1 LAKGRIKPYSDQRR
15 HPSVPSLQPVSQSKA
30 GQSKVGLGK
39 TLWKALSLNADFY
52 EYAPNTPRTRNLA
65 RSIVFLAAG
74 SHALGSALILLINR
88 ASVGILLLALAID
101 VLSVVGGYYF
111 WTFSIWQIGRWLKRH
126 SLTLGDLLVPIG
138 FAYAPQV
145 LNFLTLIP
153 LLGRPIELLLAVWSL
168 LAIVVAVRQGLDIRT
183 IWALLLSLIGWSLVQ
198 LAIGSVQ
205 VFEQYLVKLA

>member
-1 LAKGRIKPYSDQRR
+1 
-15 HPSVPSLQPVSQSKA
+15 
-30 GQSKVGLGK
+30 
-39 TLWKALSLNADFY
+39 
-52 EYAPNTPRTRNLA
+52 
-65 RSIVFLAAG
+65 
-74 SHALGSALILLINR
+74 
-88 ASVGILLLALAID
+88 
-101 VLSVVGGYYF
+101 VVGGYYF